1 MGILEVDCRKTSLKK
16 KTTKKHFS
24 KLISEF
30 GMQVWTFT
38 IPENSINQSKSETH
52 THDIGSG
59 CMRGSATEKWIS
71 GGLSEL
77 CGLNCSAQ
85 TSKKSIWSNSS

>member
-1 MGILEVDCRKTSLKK
+1 
-16 KTTKKHFS
+16 
-24 KLISEF
+24 
-30 GMQVWTFT
+30 MQVWTFT